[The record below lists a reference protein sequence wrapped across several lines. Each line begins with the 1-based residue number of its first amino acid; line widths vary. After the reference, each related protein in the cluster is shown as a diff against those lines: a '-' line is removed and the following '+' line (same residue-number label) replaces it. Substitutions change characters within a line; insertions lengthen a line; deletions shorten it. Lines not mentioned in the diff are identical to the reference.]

1 MLLHIEPV
9 KMAPTTQDGKT
20 KLPLYLEV
28 FLKSDEGPYL
38 VTSSTGLLWR
48 EKPLVSEPRMLRT
61 ALREVSPASLFTSIL
76 EAIITF
82 SDKSGLGI
90 VTPTVREADARM
102 AKHGMGACDTLDRV
116 KAPWLPHGVSY
127 VLVPVDREQLGTVFI
142 FEGTSRVAAVM
153 QGVSRAISIV
163 RL

>member
-1 MLLHIEPV
+1 
-9 KMAPTTQDGKT
+9 
-20 KLPLYLEV
+20 
-28 FLKSDEGPYL
+28 
-38 VTSSTGLLWR
+38 
-48 EKPLVSEPRMLRT
+48 
-61 ALREVSPASLFTSIL
+61 
-76 EAIITF
+76 
-82 SDKSGLGI
+82 
-90 VTPTVREADARM
+90 M